1 MVSII
6 KRGLF
11 TRHFL
16 FFQFTNV
23 FFFLSF
29 ILLEG
34 WWTGYVYGDLIGKKE
49 HFPANYVV
57 VDS

>member
-11 TRHFL
+11 TQHFL

-23 FFFLSF
+23 FFFL
-29 ILLEG
+29 LLDG
-34 WWTGYVYGDLIGKKE
+34 WWTGYVYGDLIGKKG